1 MSHGRPGGGNNDYDI
16 EFKAGRLYRDGDT
29 NWVRPDL
36 RRGTCF
42 VKSIGSGAVR
52 LRWIANSN
60 EDSGR
65 PAQEEYVF
73 FSGDAVA
80 EKVAQAGASAE
91 EEERVYVIKSKSTS
105 TRLFFWLQGDDG
117 NSSQAAVGALNAC
130 LEGGAGDEYED
141 EDEDEDED
149 GNDDAELREALALSR
164 RSGEQL
170 AVARE
175 TASAGDLRGAQLAT
189 AQVGGSRR
197 GGDDVVAGA
206 GGGLGQL
213 RQILSGFRAPP
224 AAPKHA
230 LQLGDVLSAEHVA
243 PVLAD
248 AQARRALRPTLG
260 GCVAGDSARD
270 FERVVR
276 SPQFRQALAAL
287 SQLLEG
293 GQIAA
298 VVAQLGLDPRAATS
312 VAAFLDAVAEKA
324 GEEDGDV
331 PMEEEI

>member
-1 MSHGRPGGGNNDYDI
+1 
-16 EFKAGRLYRDGDT
+16 
-29 NWVRPDL
+29 
-36 RRGTCF
+36 
-42 VKSIGSGAVR
+42 
-52 LRWIANSN
+52 
-60 EDSGR
+60 
-65 PAQEEYVF
+65 
-73 FSGDAVA
+73 
-80 EKVAQAGASAE
+80 
-91 EEERVYVIKSKSTS
+91 
-105 TRLFFWLQGDDG
+105 
-117 NSSQAAVGALNAC
+117 
-130 LEGGAGDEYED
+130 
-141 EDEDEDED
+141 
-149 GNDDAELREALALSR
+149 LREALALSR

-175 TASAGDLRGAQLAT
+175 TAAGDLRGAQLAT
-189 AQVGGSRR
+189 TQVGGSRR
-197 GGDDVVAGA
+197 GGGDVVAGAA

-213 RQILSGFRAPP
+213 RQILSGFRSPS

-298 VVAQLGLDPRAATS
+298 VVAQLGLDPRAASS

-331 PMEEEI
+331 PMEES